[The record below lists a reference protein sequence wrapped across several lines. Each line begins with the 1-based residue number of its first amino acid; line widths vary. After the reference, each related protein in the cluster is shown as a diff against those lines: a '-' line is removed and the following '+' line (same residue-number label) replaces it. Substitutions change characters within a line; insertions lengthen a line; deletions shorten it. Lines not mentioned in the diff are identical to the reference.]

1 MAEGSVHYS
10 ILFTGVT
17 GSGKSSACNF
27 ICKTDKFPTGSG
39 LISVTTQSHAAIT
52 TLGQYT
58 ARIIDSPGF
67 CDDHVSDEEHMKE
80 LGHGVML
87 AREGVHAIGLVLRA
101 DNRFTGAEAT
111 MLREMENFGELWP
124 YIFILFTRARQ
135 LGADDGTQRYQ
146 IKEFLRNPRC
156 PDSLKVLMRRVNDR
170 YIMLESVDSMG
181 DDYHQIKCA
190 ELVGK
195 VQQIFSNTGKAYT
208 NVLFDHALQL
218 YEKAKKDEMDKEQ
231 ALIRARQDVENLGN
245 QLMATMKSSQ
255 EAQEQQQR
263 IFQQAL
269 DKFQGELDA
278 ARRQNAQLAASI
290 GKGQGGE
297 SRGFWN
303 NVVAA
308 IVPPIVTR
316 FVKSCTIQ

>member
-1 MAEGSVHYS
+1 M
-10 ILFTGVT
+10 
-17 GSGKSSACNF
+17 
-27 ICKTDKFPTGSG
+27 
-39 LISVTTQSHAAIT
+39 
-52 TLGQYT
+52 GQYT

-67 CDDHVSDEEHMKE
+67 CDDHVTDEEHMKE

-111 MLREMENFGELWP
+111 MLKEMENFGELWP
-124 YIFILFTRARQ
+124 YIFILFTRAKS

-156 PDSLKVLMRRVNDR
+156 PDSLKMLMSRVNNR
-170 YIMLESVDSMG
+170 YIMLESVDPMG
-181 DDYHQIKCA
+181 DSYHQIKCA
-190 ELVGK
+190 ELIGK
-195 VQQIFSNTGKAYT
+195 VQEIFASTGKVYS

-218 YEKAKKDEMDKEQ
+218 YEKAKKDEMDKEE
-231 ALIRARQDVENLGN
+231 AVIRARQEVENLGN
-245 QLMATMKSSQ
+245 QMMAQMKSAQ

-269 DKFQGELDA
+269 DKLQGELDA
-278 ARRQNAQLAASI
+278 ARRQNAQLAGSI
-290 GKGQGGE
+290 DKGGGQ

-303 NVVAA
+303 NVIAA
-308 IVPPIVTR
+308 IIPPVISR
-316 FVKSCTIQ
+316 AFNSCTIQ